1 MCRVVADQSLNLS
14 LGLSSLPPFVPFRGS
29 TESFL
34 LDGLSTIN
42 AEAVSNWFG
51 SGTAITDPFLAL
63 LRAMKHLFQSFQ
75 SPLTLLLS
83 LAKWPRFLFDL
94 F

>member
-1 MCRVVADQSLNLS
+1 
-14 LGLSSLPPFVPFRGS
+14 
-29 TESFL
+29 
-34 LDGLSTIN
+34 LSTIN

-63 LRAMKHLFQSFQ
+63 LRAMKHLFPFSLLLP
-75 SPLTLLLS
+75 SLLS
-83 LAKWPRFLFDL
+83 LAKWHRFLFDL